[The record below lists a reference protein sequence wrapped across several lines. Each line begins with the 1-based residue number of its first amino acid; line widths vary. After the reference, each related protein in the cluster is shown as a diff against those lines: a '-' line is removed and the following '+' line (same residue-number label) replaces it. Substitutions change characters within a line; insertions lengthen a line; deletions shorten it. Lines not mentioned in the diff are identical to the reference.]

1 MKLTQVL
8 NISFLCFWCLGYRGK
23 DLAKSITA
31 SQKIIIHSV
40 PIDINVKASTK
51 MFPEPMIYIL
61 LDIMWKESGTL
72 QGENGTPRT
81 RPQNSVLWVFNK
93 IYNDKYQ

>member
-1 MKLTQVL
+1 MKLIQVL
-8 NISFLCFWCLGYRGK
+8 NILVLCFWCLGYRVK
-23 DLAKSITA
+23 DLSKSITA
-31 SQKIIIHSV
+31 SPKIIIHSV

-61 LDIMWKESGTL
+61 LEIMWKEWGTL

-81 RPQNSVLWVFNK
+81 RPQNLVLWVFNN
-93 IYNDKYQ
+93 IYNDKY